1 MLLWRK
7 SVKKAFA
14 DSFAPLYCLVILC
27 SIFCMYSGEMY
38 D

>member
-1 MLLWRK
+1 MEK
-7 SVKKAFA
+7 ISKKAFA